1 MQITA
6 LTYLSLGLLL
16 GSGFLF
22 YLSADESDRSGQV
35 FNNPGLADDLKAGA
49 KRSRAYAIGFLAA
62 AILIFAFDQ
71 FRPASSPA
79 EQPGEA
85 IEAPGR

>member
-1 MQITA
+1 MQITM

-22 YLSADESDRSGQV
+22 YLAADERDRSGQV
-35 FNNPGLADDLKAGA
+35 FNNPGLADDL
-49 KRSRAYAIGFLAA
+49 RSGSKMSRSYAIGFLAV

-71 FRPASSPA
+71 FHPATSPA
-79 EQPGEA
+79 EQPGEG
-85 IEAPGR
+85 IEAPGK

>member
-1 MQITA
+1 M

-22 YLSADESDRSGQV
+22 YLSADERDRSGQV

-49 KRSRAYAIGFLAA
+49 KSSQAFAFGFLAI
-62 AILIFAFDQ
+62 AILIFTFDQ
-71 FRPASSPA
+71 FRPATSPA
-79 EQPGEA
+79 EQPGEG

>member
-1 MQITA
+1 M

-22 YLSADESDRSGQV
+22 YLSADERDRSGQV
-35 FNNPGLADDLKAGA
+35 FNNPGLADDLRSGA
-49 KRSRAYAIGFLAA
+49 ERSRAFAFGFLAV

-71 FRPASSPA
+71 FRTATLPPS

-85 IEAPGR
+85 IEAPAK